1 MNPAR
6 RTCSPRSV
14 LLLVAAVLPSASAQ
28 SVCQTGWT
36 QSPNSSDWGNKCY
49 REYGPPKRDPEGMII
64 CPDGCG
70 YTYGGCKAHCK
81 NESAT
86 ARILCPASQVEMDF
100 VTNQAYL
107 DGWVAYTQNTSSSD
121 YAEPAGG
128 WGWEC
133 GSTYEPLWELAD
145 DGGVKEP
152 NGRGT
157 MLEDVSCAVLE
168 RGGKV
173 VERQELPGRLKDQ
186 SCLEGNGDAGDW
198 PSHRALLGPNP
209 RCCARTHTHALTT
222 HTPLRSALRV
232 RGRPETCHRLRGPEL

>member
-86 ARILCPASQVEMDF
+86 ARVLCPASQVEMDF
-100 VTNQAYL
+100 VAKQAFL

-121 YAEPAGG
+121 YDEPAGG

-133 GSTYEPLWELAD
+133 GSTYVPLWELHD
-145 DGGVKEP
+145 DGSVRQPDGQ
-152 NGRGT
+152 GSMT
-157 MLEDVSCAVLE
+157 EDVSCAVSK
-168 RGGKV
+168 GN
-173 VERQELPGRLKDQ
+173 RLDDR
-186 SCLEGNGDAGDW
+186 SCLEGDGDAGDW
-198 PSHRALLGPNP
+198 PSYSALPGPNP
-209 RCCARTHTHALTT
+209 RCCARTHALTT
-222 HTPLRSALRV
+222 HTLLRSRLRV
-232 RGRPETCHRLRGPEL
+232 RGRPETCHHRLRGPEL